1 MTTTLL
7 CEQVGWTQAKNFSF
21 VLFSSVWGCA
31 LTYVPDSQVFT
42 SSHTHSLGKSCFP
55 CLCPATCYELGWY
68 RFLLATFAIISILMQ
83 LNICFGLYSYGL
95 KYSSNVICFTG
106 SLRGTSGFPVNG
118 IFFSSSPFLNQ
129 WNYPLFDIVTWYQL
143 FEKIL
148 HKVFM

>member
-31 LTYVPDSQVFT
+31 LTYVPDTQVFT

-55 CLCPATCYELGWY
+55 CLCPATCYVLGWY

-95 KYSSNVICFTG
+95 KYSFQC
-106 SLRGTSGFPVNG
+106 
-118 IFFSSSPFLNQ
+118 
-129 WNYPLFDIVTWYQL
+129 QL
-143 FEKIL
+143 FYRFFTRKLRLSSKLYIFQFQSIPEPVELSLVWYRDLISI
-148 HKVFM
+148 VWEDPP